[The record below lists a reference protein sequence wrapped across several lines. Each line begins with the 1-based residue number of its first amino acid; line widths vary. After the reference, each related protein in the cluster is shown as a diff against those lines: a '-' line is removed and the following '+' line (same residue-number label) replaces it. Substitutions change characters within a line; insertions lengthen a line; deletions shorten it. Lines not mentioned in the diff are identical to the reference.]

1 MFAGFMDGLSYTP
14 LTCCEVIEVLAGP
27 LGASLVLHGGDWV
40 SFSRLAKQAKM
51 GQLWIDREP

>member
-27 LGASLVLHGGDWV
+27 LGASLGSPRGRLGVVLEVG
-40 SFSRLAKQAKM
+40 QAGKN
-51 GQLWIDREP
+51 GSTLD